1 MSPLE
6 LQQVEQSS
14 GAATPFAAMGRQEVS
29 ESEAII
35 GQQEQAR

>member
-14 GAATPFAAMGRQEVS
+14 GATTPIDAMGRQEVS
-29 ESEAII
+29 QSEAII
-35 GQQEQAR
+35 GQQE